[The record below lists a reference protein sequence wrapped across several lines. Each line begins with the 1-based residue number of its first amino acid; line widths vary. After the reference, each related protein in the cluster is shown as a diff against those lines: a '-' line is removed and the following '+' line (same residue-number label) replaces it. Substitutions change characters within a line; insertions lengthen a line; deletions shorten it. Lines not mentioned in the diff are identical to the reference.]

1 MRQRVIGATLT
12 VKPRRSRGCRAVGRK
27 DGIGQVRGAVVARMG
42 CIGAALPRLGPAA
55 DLAIADAIS
64 AANWGKIINGRVDNV
79 TINTTGPTESS
90 STTSA
95 AAPPSPTPRS
105 RASRSGGLF
114 KPTTTFNIVR
124 GSGNS
129 GF

>member
-1 MRQRVIGATLT
+1 
-12 VKPRRSRGCRAVGRK
+12 
-27 DGIGQVRGAVVARMG
+27 MG
-42 CIGAALPRLGPAA
+42 CMGAALPRLGPAA

-64 AANWGKIINGRVDNV
+64 AANYGKIINGQVDNV

-105 RASRSGGLF
+105 RASRSGGIF
-114 KPTTTFNIVR
+114 NPTTTFNIVR
-124 GSGNS
+124 GPGNS